1 MRFLSNVIA
10 QRQKGGGGSAESSE
24 CNTATLTCPLHFVLA
39 ATDTNSPTVKK
50 LQLRAVVLAA
60 SPRKLLCAGRKHL
73 QIILDFVNASL
84 PQCAQTSMKEL
95 CFPHRPS
102 PTPHITEN
110 RFPEALLQLRRLTRL
125 NVCPNYTIT
134 YNVETG
140 SECCTDDVSIQQS
153 INQSSHQSISQSV
166 SHFSF
171 VCSVKLHLRMSQA
184 VCTIREQKNQ
194 LSQN

>member
-1 MRFLSNVIA
+1 MRFLPNVIA
-10 QRQKGGGGSAESSE
+10 QRQREKSVESSE
-24 CNTATLTCPLHFVLA
+24 HNTAGLKCPLLFLLA
-39 ATDTNSPTVKK
+39 AADTSSPTVKK

-60 SPRKLLCAGRKHL
+60 SPKKLLCGGRKHL

-95 CFPHRPS
+95 CFPHRLIA
-102 PTPHITEN
+102 TPHITEN

-140 SECCTDDVSIQQS
+140 WERCSDDA
-153 INQSSHQSISQSV
+153 SQS
-166 SHFSF
+166 
-171 VCSVKLHLRMSQA
+171 CL
-184 VCTIREQKNQ
+184 CN
-194 LSQN
+194 